1 MGTPVRKSSTA
12 EAFRA
17 LIQYSKLPR
26 GHKTF
31 QVSDDGS
38 APHLG
43 EHEFAVIDTTD
54 RKPQHGELYLI
65 QYESGRR
72 NRHIVLVR
80 SSMSQITPPPSP
92 KQQVWWA
99 CDLAG
104 FRRVGD
110 VSGKN
115 GGIPTFTG
123 LSDGPYLAA
132 HLSAKLIG
140 RVVGFAA
147 TALGDLLAPS
157 LGYEDEALH
166 NAAFDPAEYLDVLI
180 ATGHRPCV
188 FQTSDGRWV
197 YGEYMPERGNTDAEY
212 EAIIAVRWKFVRA
225 SSAKHRVTDECVR
238 RGLVEA

>member
-1 MGTPVRKSSTA
+1 MSTPVRKSASDA
-12 EAFRA
+12 AFRA
-17 LIQYSKLPR
+17 LVQYSKLPR

-31 QVSDDGS
+31 QVADDGS
-38 APHLG
+38 APHLV
-43 EHEFAVIDTTD
+43 ESEFAVIDTTD

-72 NRHIVLVR
+72 NRRIVHVR
-80 SSMSQITPPPSP
+80 STMSQITPPPSP
-92 KQQVWWA
+92 KQQVWWTG
-99 CDLAG
+99 DLAG
-104 FRRVGD
+104 FRRVGN
-110 VSGKN
+110 VSGKG
-115 GGIPTFTG
+115 GGIPEFTG

-147 TALGDLLAPS
+147 TALGDLLAAS

-166 NAAFDPAEYLDVLI
+166 NAAFDPVEYLDVLI
-180 ATGHRPCV
+180 GTGYRPCV

-197 YGEYMPERGNTDAEY
+197 YSEYMPERGNTDAEY
-212 EAIIAVRWKFVRA
+212 ETIMAVRWKFVHA
-225 SSAKHRVTDECVR
+225 SSAKQRVTDECVR